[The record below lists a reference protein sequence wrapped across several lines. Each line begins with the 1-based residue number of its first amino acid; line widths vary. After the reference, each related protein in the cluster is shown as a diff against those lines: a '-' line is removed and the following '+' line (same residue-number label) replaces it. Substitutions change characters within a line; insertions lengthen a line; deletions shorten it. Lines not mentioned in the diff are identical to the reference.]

1 MYGDLKLS
9 QTTSKAKSFA
19 ISSNWSFS
27 SKDKVVSPVLFTDG
41 LWICSFP
48 GQGLLW
54 LGSNSQTYLKAEIG
68 DHAPPGRKKAL
79 TQCLSKSLL
88 TFETCQKSP
97 CSLVIPII
105 PVWWWMQPLF
115 AISYCF
121 WGSQGKNAEVVCHS
135 LLHWTIFCQNSPPW
149 PVCLGW
155 LYVAWLIHWVRQGC
169 NPCDQFG

>member
-9 QTTSKAKSFA
+9 QTTLKAKSFA

-88 TFETCQKSP
+88 TFETYKKKSQR
-97 CSLVIPII
+97 SLITPII
-105 PVWWWMQPLF
+105 LVWLCSHFICWLEHSCCSPLKWQIEFIEQVEYVTQISKLFDLFCVTEMCCQWWMF
-115 AISYCF
+115 F
-121 WGSQGKNAEVVCHS
+121 
-135 LLHWTIFCQNSPPW
+135 
-149 PVCLGW
+149 
-155 LYVAWLIHWVRQGC
+155 
-169 NPCDQFG
+169 

>member
-135 LLHWTIFCQNSPPW
+135 SLQRTTFCQNAYNSQSS
-149 PVCLGW
+149 LG
-155 LYVAWLIHWVRQGC
+155 
-169 NPCDQFG
+169 